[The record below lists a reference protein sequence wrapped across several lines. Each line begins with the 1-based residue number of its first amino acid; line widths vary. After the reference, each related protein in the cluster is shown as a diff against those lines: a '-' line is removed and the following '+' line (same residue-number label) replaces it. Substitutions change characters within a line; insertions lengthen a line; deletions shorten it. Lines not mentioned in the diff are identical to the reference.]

1 MNKKENDNTNQ
12 PKHIQTAMPAGI
24 FDSQMALQGSFTLS
38 FLFFFFSSAC
48 IKFFEHLP
56 CLSKYHALS
65 IGLKIVDIKPLRA
78 ITVALNLFLS
88 VHPKTSFI
96 PPRSVSKK
104 NILSH
109 IQSLHGLPSSKKP
122 FVLLLGDLG
131 DDNVLVIK
139 SRLRVRGGYPGCVRR
154 QRWQIKRQIALKE
167 DKQGKPP
174 EE

>member
-1 MNKKENDNTNQ
+1 MNLT
-12 PKHIQTAMPAGI
+12 
-24 FDSQMALQGSFTLS
+24 
-38 FLFFFFSSAC
+38 
-48 IKFFEHLP
+48 
-56 CLSKYHALS
+56 
-65 IGLKIVDIKPLRA
+65 LRA

-96 PPRSVSKK
+96 PPRSVSRK
-104 NILSH
+104 NIFS
-109 IQSLHGLPSSKKP
+109 SHGLPSSKKP

-131 DDNVLVIK
+131 DDDVLVVK
-139 SRLRVRGGYPGCVRR
+139 SRLMVRGGYPGCVRR